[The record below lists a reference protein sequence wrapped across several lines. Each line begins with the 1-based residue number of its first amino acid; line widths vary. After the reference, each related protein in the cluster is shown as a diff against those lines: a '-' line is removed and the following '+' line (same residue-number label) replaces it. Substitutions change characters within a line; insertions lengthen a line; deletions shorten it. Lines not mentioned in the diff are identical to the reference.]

1 MCSVPPLRAVQIV
14 DLNVYALVWAAQSL
28 RIVFATLALS
38 LPLSL
43 IPVRIRIRIRTPFGR
58 LFIKLFGQNR
68 KRC

>member
-1 MCSVPPLRAVQIV
+1 MSRVCVCVCIVPPLRAVQIV

-28 RIVFATLALS
+28 RIVFATL
-38 LPLSL
+38 
-43 IPVRIRIRIRTPFGR
+43 IRIRIRIRIRTPFGR